1 MDSAARLRHSLS
13 MNDRKPILT
22 AVCMAFVLAGNASA
36 FDAFG
41 STGPGTHIGS
51 AQEALAGVYNVTIA
65 EPEVIKTK
73 PVYGLS
79 TYRWPAFTPAELFC
93 EATRD
98 IDIFYFGPLYPH
110 AQTPDIKYGRDLSA
124 AELEQIELSAL
135 WDYLR
140 HMASWLD
147 RVRLLYRDGKPR
159 EATYLLG
166 VVTHSYQDLWA
177 HRGITNG
184 MHRALLAHR
193 GIDVD
198 RDADR
203 VAVLR
208 ERLPVWLGKLPDLLG
223 DQGQTFVG
231 YLKSGTTVQ
240 ELALAERKRLLGR
253 GRDLWVQGIVY
264 TLFTTKAERTLR
276 YLEQIEWDI
285 DTLDGILGD
294 PAALASIVSMKDRT
308 ELGAFLSGRGYRF

>member
-1 MDSAARLRHSLS
+1 MDSAAGLMHILQ
-13 MNDRKPILT
+13 MNDSKPILT
-22 AVCMAFVLAGNASA
+22 AVCMAFALTMTAAA

-41 STGPGTHIGS
+41 GTGPGTHIGS
-51 AQEALAGVYNVTIA
+51 AKEAVAGVYGVAVA
-65 EPEVIKTK
+65 EPEIVKTMA
-73 PVYGLS
+73 VYGLP
-79 TYRWPAFTPAELFC
+79 TYRWPVFTPGELFC
-93 EATRD
+93 EAARD

-110 AQTPDIKYGRDLSA
+110 AQTPEIKYGRDLSA
-124 AELEQIELSAL
+124 TELKEIELEAL

-166 VVTHSYQDLWA
+166 VLTHSYQDLWA

-193 GIDVD
+193 GVDVD

-208 ERLPVWLGKLPDLLG
+208 VRLPAWLGKLPELLG
-223 DQGQTFVG
+223 DQGTTFVG
-231 YLKSGTTVQ
+231 YLKTGSAVEEMT
-240 ELALAERKRLLGR
+240 LAERKRLLGR
-253 GRDLWVQGIVY
+253 GRDLWGQGIVY
-264 TLFTTKAERTLR
+264 TLFTAKAEKTLR
-276 YLEQIEWDI
+276 YLDHIQWDV
-285 DTLDGILGD
+285 DTLDGILGE
-294 PAALASIVSMKDRT
+294 PAALASILAMKDRA
-308 ELGAFLSGRGYRF
+308 ELGAFLAARGYIF

>member
-1 MDSAARLRHSLS
+1 MLAASR
-13 MNDRKPILT
+13 DPIVAIAT
-22 AVCMAFVLAGNASA
+22 APGRGGVGIVRVSGRGLGPFV
-36 FDAFG
+36 
-41 STGPGTHIGS
+41 
-51 AQEALAGVYNVTIA
+51 QAL
-65 EPEVIKTK
+65 
-73 PVYGLS
+73 L
-79 TYRWPAFTPAELFC
+79 
-93 EATRD
+93 
-98 IDIFYFGPLYPH
+98 
-110 AQTPDIKYGRDLSA
+110 GR
-124 AELEQIELSAL
+124 AL
-135 WDYLR
+135 
-140 HMASWLD
+140 
-147 RVRLLYRDGKPR
+147 KPR

-166 VVTHSYQDLWA
+166 VITHSYQDLWA

-184 MHRALLAHR
+184 MHRALLGHR

-203 VAVLR
+203 VAMLR
-208 ERLPVWLGKLPDLLG
+208 EKLPVWLGKLPDLLG

-276 YLEQIEWDI
+276 YLDQIQWDV

-294 PAALASIVSMKDRT
+294 PAALASIVSMQDRA